1 MKNYLCIN
9 GKKIGLTEEQV
20 RQLTSTKKAI
30 ATLSDDGKIAKIGDY
45 EFIVLKKNEETVELL
60 LKDTLENVQFDS
72 ESNNFAESSI
82 REYLNEFADKLAE
95 IIGEENIVEHT
106 VDLTADDGLKCYGS
120 CECKVS
126 LLTAQ
131 MYREHVYTIDE
142 FKIDKWWW
150 LATAY
155 STSKH
160 DDIEWVKCVS
170 PRGDF
175 SCDSYFSYYDCNCI
189 GVRPFCIL
197 KSNIFVSK

>member
-1 MKNYLCIN
+1 MKTPKNYLCIN
-9 GKKIGLTEEQV
+9 GKKIELTKEQLK
-20 RQLTSTKKAI
+20 QLGIEQEPI
-30 ATLSDDGKIAKIGDY
+30 ATLSEDGKTAKVGEY
-45 EFIVLKKNEETVELL
+45 EFIVLKNDGENIELL
-60 LKDTLENVQFDS
+60 LKGIIENIQFDS

-82 REYLNEFADKLAE
+82 REYLNKFADKLAGV
-95 IIGEENIVEHT
+95 IGEENIVKHT
-106 VDLTADDGLKCYGS
+106 VDLTTDDGLKCYGS
-120 CECKVS
+120 CECRVS

-155 STSKH
+155 STPKH
-160 DDIEWVKCVS
+160 DDNDWVVCVS
-170 PRGDF
+170 PRGDIV
-175 SCDSYFSYYDCNCI
+175 YDGYCNYDG